1 MGACVASEGYGGVRG
16 SASGA
21 LIHVRVIPRAARAA
35 IAGVRGGALSV
46 RLTAPPVEGA
56 ANRELLT
63 LLARAL
69 AVRPAA
75 ITIAAGARS
84 RDKRVCVE
92 GLDPET
98 IRARLAAALSVD
110 RPTRHD

>member
-1 MGACVASEGYGGVRG
+1 VASEADGWVRA

-21 LIHVRVIPRAARAA
+21 LLRVRVIPRAARAG
-35 IAGVRGGALSV
+35 IAGVRGQALSV

-56 ANRELLT
+56 ANRELVT

-75 ITIAAGARS
+75 VAIAAGAGS
-84 RDKRVCVE
+84 RDKRIRVE
-92 GLDPET
+92 GLGPET
-98 IRARLAAALSVD
+98 VRARLGAALSVD